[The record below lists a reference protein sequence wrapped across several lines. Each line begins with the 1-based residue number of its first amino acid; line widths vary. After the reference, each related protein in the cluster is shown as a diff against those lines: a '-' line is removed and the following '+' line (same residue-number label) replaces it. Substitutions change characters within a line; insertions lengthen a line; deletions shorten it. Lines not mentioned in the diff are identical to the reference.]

1 MIKSKIYITICSCLF
16 ATLLA
21 AQPGG
26 TKPPGNVADQ
36 SQDVVKNF
44 DAKLLESEK
53 VKVNPVLPAVD
64 TTTKAQSYNVPN
76 KVLVLEYQ
84 PPKMRP
90 ISMAQGKL
98 PPQYNGFAKLGY
110 GFPNSP
116 YGEAAYRFGDPKV
129 YMAGIKAKYHAA
141 DNSAKI
147 ENQRFSILDVEANGT
162 YFLDIGMAIDGKIG
176 FNQNTNHY
184 YGYNFPS
191 KVATFSEEAS
201 KQRFNDFGASLK
213 LYNSVRTVA
222 DFNYGV
228 GLNLNVYSDN
238 FTSKETD
245 FLIKAEATKWFAEKH
260 PLTLVLKTDFTSY
273 TEANASNGQS
283 LNNIHLLPSFTF
295 KSDYFSLKLGGNL
308 ISSADIFY
316 PKPDIEA
323 NLSVAGNKL
332 GIFAGWKG
340 DFIKNNFRNL
350 TKYNPFIF
358 SKQTIK
364 NTDVTEYYGGVKGA
378 VSGFEYSA
386 QTGWSSNKNLA
397 LFLLDSSD
405 SKNRF
410 NVVYDTVSIFNI
422 RGAITFK
429 PINDMELTAT
439 VSQNIYTAEK
449 EKAAWGLPSLDMNIG
464 AKYKIFNDAKANT
477 TASVRANLF
486 VQNGVNVKKFD
497 GTSERLNA
505 LIDLSL
511 GGEVFFT
518 ENIGVFL
525 DVNNILDNKRQRW
538 QNLPIFGL
546 NILGGVTAR
555 F

>member
-1 MIKSKIYITICSCLF
+1 MKISKISLF
-16 ATLLA
+16 ISLSLCATALI

-26 TKPPGNVADQ
+26 KPAGNVADQ

-53 VKVNPVLPAVD
+53 VKVNPVLPTVD

-76 KVLVLEYQ
+76 KVIAIEYQ
-84 PPKMRP
+84 PPRMRP
-90 ISMAQGKL
+90 IAMAQEKL
-98 PPQYNGFAKLGY
+98 PPQYDGFAKLGY

-116 YGEAAYRFGDPKV
+116 YGEAAYRFGDPKTFL
-129 YMAGIKAKYHAA
+129 AGVKAKYHAA
-141 DNSAKI
+141 DNGAKI
-147 ENQRFSILDVEANGT
+147 ENQRFSILDLEANGT
-162 YFLDIGMAIDGKIG
+162 YFLDAGIAIDGKLG

-184 YGYNFPS
+184 YGYNFPV
-191 KVATFSEEAS
+191 KDTTISEENT
-201 KQRFNDFGASLK
+201 KQRFNDFGVSLK
-213 LYNSVRTVA
+213 LYNSTRTVA

-228 GLNLNVYSDN
+228 GVTFNKYSDYA
-238 FTSKETD
+238 SSSETD
-245 FLIKAEATKWFAEKH
+245 IVINANATKWFNEKH
-260 PLTLVLKTDFTSY
+260 PLTLILKTDFSSFDT
-273 TEANASNGQS
+273 ASAAKNQS
-283 LNNIHLLPSFTF
+283 LNNIYLQPSFTY
-295 KSDYFSLKLGGNL
+295 KSDYFSIKVGGNL
-308 ISSADIFY
+308 ISSADVFY

-323 NLSVAGNKL
+323 NLSIAGNQL

-350 TKYNPFIF
+350 TKYNPFVF
-358 SKQTIK
+358 SKLTIK
-364 NTDVTEYYGGVKGA
+364 NTDVTEYYGGVKGS
-378 VSGFEYSA
+378 VSGFDYSA

-405 SKNRF
+405 VRNRF
-410 NVVYDTVSIFNI
+410 KVIYDTVSIFNI
-422 RGAITFK
+422 RGAVTFVPVK
-429 PINDMELTAT
+429 DMEVTAT
-439 VSQNIYTAEK
+439 ISQNIYTAQK
-449 EKAAWGLPSLDMNIG
+449 EAAAWGLPSLDMNFG
-464 AKYKIFNDAKANT
+464 AKYKILTNQKSNT

-486 VQNGVNVKKFD
+486 VQNGVNIKKAD
-497 GTSERLNA
+497 GTADRLNA